1 MNMPENEIPPL
12 DNSFQSG
19 LVDLADA
26 FEKAAVNP
34 SEVKY
39 VLTLYVTGMR
49 PRSQQAIENVCRLCE
64 EYLQGRYELQII
76 DIYQQP
82 LLAQSAQIIA
92 APTLVKKLPPPL
104 RQIIGDMS
112 DDGRVLVAMGIK
124 LPETP
129 EQPAATAQNG
139 SL

>member
-1 MNMPENEIPPL
+1 MPEDKTTPDDDFIN
-12 DNSFQSG
+12 DDTG
-19 LVDLADA
+19 DLAAA
-26 FEKAAVNP
+26 FEQAAAEQSHVQ
-34 SEVKY
+34 Y
-39 VLTLYVTGMR
+39 VLTLYVAGMR
-49 PRSQQAIENVCRLCE
+49 PRSQRAIENIRRLCE
-64 EYLQGRYELQII
+64 EHLAGRYELQII

-82 LLAQSAQIIA
+82 ALAEDAQIVA

-124 LPETP
+124 MPENP
-129 EQPAATAQNG
+129 EPPAKPPRSE